1 MRELIEGYFGDR
13 YIEYEGYDDW
23 LKDRV
28 YHGKTHEDPAR
39 YRIGG
44 SMAASILGVG
54 WGSPWS
60 VYREYIDGVG
70 QELSESEM
78 ADCLRGKRLEK
89 VVADFWSATKGVA
102 LNRCSARVIHSSMPW
117 ASVSPDAF
125 MVDNG
130 DLVGVEIKT
139 SREPWKWGVT
149 GQIID
154 EWVEGYSEHIIP
166 GRVAAQVYWSL
177 AVTGLQRWTVI
188 VAIPGLG
195 EFLDLRTYEVVADPA
210 VQAAIVQQIA
220 TWRERHLINE
230 LEPEIDG
237 SRGCKDALA
246 DRFRELR
253 NPVRMAEPGEA
264 DLVRDYARV
273 SANIKIMTEQK
284 ARLRNEIIAAIGDGR
299 GVTLSSG
306 GKAIV
311 SRPKN
316 NRTPMLRVSGVKYD
330 G

>member
-1 MRELIEGYFGDR
+1 MRDLIRQHFGDR
-13 YIEYEGYDDW
+13 FIEYEDYDAW

-28 YHGKTHEDPAR
+28 FHGSGDDDAGR

-70 QELSESEM
+70 QVLNEQET
-78 ADCLRGKRLEK
+78 ADCMRGKRLEK
-89 VVADFWSATKGVA
+89 VVADFWSATTGVD
-102 LNRCSARVIHSSMPW
+102 LDRCSARVIHQDMPW

-125 MVDNG
+125 MLDG
-130 DLVGVEIKT
+130 GELVGVEIKT

-154 EWVEGYSEHIIP
+154 EWHEGHSDHVIP
-166 GRVAAQVYWSL
+166 PRVAAQVYWSL
-177 AVTGLQRWTVI
+177 AMTGLSRWVVI
-188 VAIPGLG
+188 VAIPGLA
-195 EFLDLRTYEVVADPA
+195 EFLDIRTYEVVADPA
-210 VQAAIVQQIA
+210 VQGPIVEQIK
-220 TWRERHLINE
+220 TWRMRHLIDR
-230 LEPEIDG
+230 LEPEID
-237 SRGCKDALA
+237 SSKSCKDALSS
-246 DRFRELR
+246 RFGELV

-264 DLVRDYARV
+264 DLIRDYARV
-273 SANIKIMTEQK
+273 SADIKALNEHK
-284 ARLRNEIIAAIGDGR
+284 ARLRNEIIAAVADGR
-299 GVTLSSG
+299 GLKLSSG

-316 NRTPMLRVSGVKYD
+316 RTPMLRVSGVKND

>member
-1 MRELIEGYFGDR
+1 MRELIEQHFGER
-13 YIEYEGYDDW
+13 FIEYQDYDAW

-28 YHGKTHEDPAR
+28 YHGSDEQDPAR

-89 VVADFWSATKGVA
+89 VVADFWSATTGMT

-139 SREPWKWGVT
+139 SREPWKWGVS
-149 GQIID
+149 GQVID
-154 EWVEGYSEHIIP
+154 EWIEGRSEHIIP

-177 AVTGLQRWTVI
+177 AVTGLKRWTVI

-195 EFLDLRTYEVVADPA
+195 EFLDLRTYEVMADPA
-210 VQAAIVQQIA
+210 VQQPIAQQIA
-220 TWRERHLINE
+220 AWRERHLIGG
-230 LEPEIDG
+230 LEPSIDG

-253 NPVRMAEPGEA
+253 NPVRMAEPSEA

-273 SANIKIMTEQK
+273 SADIKRLNEQK
-284 ARLRNEIIAAIGDGR
+284 SRLRNELVAAVGDGR
-299 GVTLSSG
+299 GIKLSSG

-316 NRTPMLRVSGVKYD
+316 NRTPTLRVSGVKHD